1 MGGSPS
7 KPSCSISRR
16 SLLNVNNARDVIR
29 ECTRQKNAYIWGI
42 VFIATASFLIAH
54 LITKPYQGE
63 EQPRKHFFVP
73 LWLTALPLVFGVFY
87 TFNSEDRELESWS
100 TEELEFSLSG
110 MPKKEYLQF
119 KANDDR
125 AGKSFLGTATS
136 AGVISA
142 TNILGPFLRGD
153 R

>member
-1 MGGSPS
+1 M
-7 KPSCSISRR
+7 
-16 SLLNVNNARDVIR
+16 LNVNNSREVIR
-29 ECTRQKNAYIWGI
+29 ECTRQKSAYVWGI
-42 VFIATASFLIAH
+42 VLIATVSLFVAFL
-54 LITKPYQGE
+54 LTRQYQNE

-73 LWLTALPLVFGVFY
+73 AWLIGLPPVFGLFY
-87 TFNSEDRELESWS
+87 TWNAEAREMTSWS
-100 TEELEFSLSG
+100 TEELEYSLSG

-125 AGKSFLGTATS
+125 AAKSFLGTATS